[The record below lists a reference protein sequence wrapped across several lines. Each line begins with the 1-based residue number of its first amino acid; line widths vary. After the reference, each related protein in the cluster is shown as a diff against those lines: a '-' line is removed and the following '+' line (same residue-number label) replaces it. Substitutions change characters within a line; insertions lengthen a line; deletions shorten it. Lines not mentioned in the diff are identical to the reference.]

1 MPDNDNTEVPFTL
14 SRRRIIGT
22 GAAAVTLL
30 VHELALARKPGAP
43 RLPGALPQPADTPT
57 QPTTPAGAPDWSGG
71 PGQVRFRIDG
81 LAKVTGQKIYARD
94 FRAADMPGW
103 PRAERAALIL
113 RATDPHRAFAGL
125 DLARLDAAGITPLLT
140 ITQAPLPDYPWPQR
154 DLASLK
160 LTLPFSTAGADGI
173 RQLLVPCGTAPQFYG
188 QPVAILVFADATTLR
203 RARRALQFEPGVV
216 KRGDAIPPGVASPY
230 PPATYLTRYEAPG
243 IAPFSQVQVG
253 AESDPYAPD
262 SSSAPTTAPRARCAR
277 ASMRG

>member
-103 PRAERAALIL
+103 N
-113 RATDPHRAFAGL
+113 
-125 DLARLDAAGITPLLT
+125 
-140 ITQAPLPDYPWPQR
+140 
-154 DLASLK
+154 
-160 LTLPFSTAGADGI
+160 
-173 RQLLVPCGTAPQFYG
+173 
-188 QPVAILVFADATTLR
+188 R
-203 RARRALQFEPGVV
+203 RAPYECDRCRAL
-216 KRGDAIPPGVASPY
+216 
-230 PPATYLTRYEAPG
+230 
-243 IAPFSQVQVG
+243 
-253 AESDPYAPD
+253 
-262 SSSAPTTAPRARCAR
+262 PRHA
-277 ASMRG
+277 